1 MDNEKISQVF
11 KTLDTAVMIELVV
24 IVAGAIVLI
33 LITQN
38 LLPWIANRLH
48 GKVRLFLLAMAPLL
62 RLIFILTAFILS
74 VPRIIEPSLQN
85 MVAVLGSI
93 GLALGFALKDYT
105 SSLIAGVVAVGERLY
120 RNGDWIEVNGVYGEV
135 THVGVRTVRIV
146 TADDTAVYIPHQKLW
161 TELISNAN
169 NGTPHLQCVVHFYLH
184 PQHHAAEIRQV
195 LQDVALTSPYLYFD
209 LPVSVVVEEK
219 PWATH
224 YRLKA
229 YAVDPRHQFRFITDL
244 TVRGK
249 TALIERNVRFAMTPG
264 QMGQDAPVASG

>member
-1 MDNEKISQVF
+1 MDKEQMSQVF
-11 KTLDTAVMIELVV
+11 KTLDTVVMIELVV
-24 IVAGAIVLI
+24 IVAGAVVLI

-38 LLPWIANRLH
+38 LLPWVANRLH
-48 GKVRLFLLAMAPLL
+48 GKPRLFLLAMAPLL
-62 RLIFILTAFILS
+62 RLVFILGAFILS
-74 VPRIIEPSLQN
+74 VPLVIEPSLQN
-85 MVAVLGSI
+85 MIAVLGSI
-93 GLALGFALKDYT
+93 GLVLGFALKDYA
-105 SSLIAGVVAVGERLY
+105 SSLVAGVVAVGERLY

-184 PQHHAAEIRQV
+184 PQHDAAEIRQV
-195 LQDVALTSPYLYFD
+195 LHDVALTSPYLYFD
-209 LPVSVVVEEK
+209 LPVSVVVQEK
-219 PWATH
+219 PWGTH

-249 TALIERNVRFAMTPG
+249 TALIERNVRFALTPG
-264 QMGQDAPVASG
+264 QAGQDAFLASG

>member
-1 MDNEKISQVF
+1 MDKEQMSKVF
-11 KTLDTAVMIELVV
+11 KTLDTAVMIELFL
-24 IVAGAIVLI
+24 IVAGTVVLI
-33 LITQN
+33 LITQS
-38 LLPWIANRLH
+38 LLPWVANRLH
-48 GKVRLFLLAMAPLL
+48 GRLRLFLLAMTPLL
-62 RLIFILTAFILS
+62 RLVFILTAFILS
-74 VPRIIEPSLQN
+74 VPRVIEPSLQN

-146 TADDTAVYIPHQKLW
+146 TPDDTAVYIPHHKLW

-184 PQHHAAEIRQV
+184 PQHDAVEIQRI
-195 LQDVALTSPYLYFD
+195 LHDVALTSPYLYFD
-209 LPVSVVVEEK
+209 LPVSVVVQEK
-219 PWATH
+219 PWGTH

-249 TALIERNVRFAMTPG
+249 TALIERNVRFALAPG
-264 QMGQDAPVASG
+264 QGGQDAPTATG